1 MRSILQLLRDSRGAT
16 EIEYGLFAA
25 LIAVGAVGVLQLF
38 GVIQPH

>member
-1 MRSILQLLRDSRGAT
+1 MHSIKNLLRDTSGVT

>member
-38 GVIQPH
+38 GVIHPR